1 MLMREEIIKCM
12 NPNSRRSFILSCFLQ
27 LKGVCTFNLFHC
39 EASNSFLG
47 LLKFDHFQGYSLIV
61 YDKEKVLSVKESHA
75 PKYILTHLGFN
86 ISLSFLFMKSL
97 IPVYEDLNIFFPF
110 AIQAIRKLP
119 NMLGHMFFNP

>member
-1 MLMREEIIKCM
+1 M

-27 LKGVCTFNLFHC
+27 LKAVSTFYLFQC

-47 LLKFDHFQGYSLIV
+47 LLKFYHFQAYSLIV
-61 YDKEKVLSVKESHA
+61 YDKEKVLSVKESQA
-75 PKYILTHLGFN
+75 PKYILIHLGFN

-110 AIQAIRKLP
+110 AIQAIKKLP
-119 NMLGHMFFNP
+119 NMLGHMFFNS